1 LLPSTPSDLEGQ
13 IAQAA
18 GRSQKEGDFR
28 AGRVLYATAR
38 KSFAASLKFPSS
50 GGQYV
55 AANGV
60 DVTSSR
66 VEHAGKRSINT
77 DTGRTVE
84 EEARAVLISPW
95 NAVLS
100 KICARA
106 VRSSCTSYADTR
118 AAGVACSI
126 CTLICTLPKGSYG
139 PLAPGCRVQ
148 RHAANRSSTGSGGMC
163 PSDWYKR
170 QYGPKVSGTRQ
181 KRISDQLRSIRFDF
195 VCLSRFSHQGPKS
208 QYTTSLHQ
216 QSLAVLQKILHALV
230 SYAY

>member
-1 LLPSTPSDLEGQ
+1 LPPSTPSDLEDQ

-38 KSFAASLKFPSS
+38 VSFAASLKFPSS

-60 DVTSSR
+60 DVTLSR
-66 VEHAGKRSINT
+66 VEHAGKKSIIT

-106 VRSSCTSYADTR
+106 VRSSSTSHADTR
-118 AAGVACSI
+118 AAGVACSV

-139 PLAPGCRVQ
+139 PLAPGCQVQ
-148 RHAANRSSTGSGGMC
+148 RHAANRSSTDSGGKW
-163 PSDWYKR
+163 PLHWYKR

-181 KRISDQLRSIRFDF
+181 KRSSDQLLSIRFDF
-195 VCLSRFSHQGPKS
+195 IYLSRVFYKRLEP
-208 QYTTSLHQ
+208 QYTTSLYQ
-216 QSLAVLQKILHALV
+216 
-230 SYAY
+230 

>member
-18 GRSQKEGDFR
+18 GRSQNKGEFR
-28 AGRVLYATAR
+28 AGRVLYVTAR
-38 KSFAASLKFPSS
+38 ISFAASLKFPSS

-60 DVTSSR
+60 DVTLFR
-66 VEHAGKRSINT
+66 IEHAGKKSITT

-84 EEARAVLISPW
+84 QEARAVLISPW

-106 VRSSCTSYADTR
+106 VRSSCTSHADTR
-118 AAGVACSI
+118 AAGVACSV

-148 RHAANRSSTGSGGMC
+148 RHAANRSSTDFGCMW

-181 KRISDQLRSIRFDF
+181 KRSSDQLRSIRFDF
-195 VCLSRFSHQGPKS
+195 ACLPRFVYKEPKS
-208 QYTTSLHQ
+208 QYMTSLYQ
-216 QSLAVLQKILHALV
+216 
-230 SYAY
+230 

>member
-1 LLPSTPSDLEGQ
+1 L
-13 IAQAA
+13 
-18 GRSQKEGDFR
+18 
-28 AGRVLYATAR
+28 
-38 KSFAASLKFPSS
+38 
-50 GGQYV
+50 
-55 AANGV
+55 
-60 DVTSSR
+60 SR
-66 VEHAGKRSINT
+66 VEHAGKKSITT

-106 VRSSCTSYADTR
+106 VRSSCTSHADTR

-148 RHAANRSSTGSGGMC
+148 RHAANWSSTDFGCMW

-181 KRISDQLRSIRFDF
+181 KRSSDQLRSIRFDF
-195 VCLSRFSHQGPKS
+195 AWLSRVFFKGPKS
-208 QYTTSLHQ
+208 QYTTSLYRK
-216 QSLAVLQKILHALV
+216 SLAVLQKFTACARQLCILTAHTWPRNTGRLQRHCDSTPPA
-230 SYAY
+230 AGTQQTRMQ